1 MSFSTEKTHFI
12 IGHAT
17 SKPNK
22 YLDMGMLEVKADP
35 DGYYQYHSSCFG
47 LSSISEDN
55 SVDKL
60 SLVKLFLACS
70 TVSRLVFTH
79 FGDQQEVH

>member
-1 MSFSTEKTHFI
+1 
-12 IGHAT
+12 
-17 SKPNK
+17 
-22 YLDMGMLEVKADP
+22 MGMLEVKADP
-35 DGYYQYHSSCFG
+35 DGYYQYQSSCFG

-60 SLVKLFLACS
+60 SLVKLFLVCS
-70 TVSRLVFTH
+70 TVSGLVFTH